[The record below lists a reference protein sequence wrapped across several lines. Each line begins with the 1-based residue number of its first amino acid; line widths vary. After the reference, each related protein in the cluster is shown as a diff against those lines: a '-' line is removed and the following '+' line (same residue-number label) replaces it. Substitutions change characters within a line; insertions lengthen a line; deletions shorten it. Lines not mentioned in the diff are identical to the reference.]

1 MHPLVDRS
9 ADITSAVQ
17 TPLLV
22 GRNVICRLL
31 PSIGKFLQKISP
43 VASIP
48 PKANDAYS
56 TLPSALFPPLLSL
69 PSSHPYPS
77 LPSLRSRH
85 HLGLI
90 QLGSGE
96 RCKLPRGSGRSPAAK
111 RYFMHFG
118 LKNASDE
125 SNFKSTFTSNEK
137 YVWTKES
144 VYKQHQLGRHK

>member
-9 ADITSAVQ
+9 AITSAVQ

-31 PSIGKFLQKISP
+31 PSIGNFLQKISP

-56 TLPSALFPPLLSL
+56 PLPSALFPPLLSL

-96 RCKLPRGSGRSPAAK
+96 RCKLPPRVRAEPGRQTIFHAFWA
-111 RYFMHFG
+111 
-118 LKNASDE
+118 
-125 SNFKSTFTSNEK
+125 EK
-137 YVWTKES
+137 CF
-144 VYKQHQLGRHK
+144 